1 MENKELKERFIDE
14 KTGIEYLRQGD
25 YYIPNLVLPKQK
37 QIHLN
42 KYGRM
47 RLNYLKEH
55 KKAEY
60 TIMFMENTLV
70 DHLEEIQETA
80 IKRVNQI
87 ISDLKAKSDLTEDM
101 KNTDMLYLIISII
114 VIGISISIFVNPIWL
129 IAAINI
135 VVGIG
140 LILSAISNIT
150 NILAIRTND
159 SIWWSFAII
168 PIITLVLGF
177 VIIINPVGMASF
189 MTRIEGIS
197 LILDAVSTWIVMYRI
212 KKFLD

>member
-14 KTGIEYLRQGD
+14 KTGIEYVRQGN

-37 QIHLN
+37 KIHLN

-60 TIMFMENTLV
+60 AIMVMENTLI

-87 ISDLKAKSDLTEDM
+87 ISNLKEKSDLTEDM
-101 KNTDMLYLIISII
+101 KNTNMLYWVGTMNAIKQQAEEIILKELIY
-114 VIGISISIFVNPIWL
+114 
-129 IAAINI
+129 A
-135 VVGIG
+135 
-140 LILSAISNIT
+140 
-150 NILAIRTND
+150 
-159 SIWWSFAII
+159 
-168 PIITLVLGF
+168 
-177 VIIINPVGMASF
+177 
-189 MTRIEGIS
+189 
-197 LILDAVSTWIVMYRI
+197 
-212 KKFLD
+212 